1 MRRWRRLLLIA
12 SMTPLTQKRK
22 TDMIMAILVLAVFW
36 LAYSNG
42 ANDNFKGVATL
53 YGSGTVSYRTA
64 LTWTTIATLAGSVL
78 SILLAGSLAKS
89 FTGKGLVPLEL
100 TQSGELLIS
109 VAAGG
114 AITIMLATIVGMPT
128 STTHALTGA
137 LAGVALVVGHGHA
150 NLGRLWD
157 SFFLPLLV
165 SPFLALGF
173 AAVLYPLFRRTRLR
187 LGITRQTCVCIGDAA
202 PQPVHLM
209 QDGAAL
215 IAAPVG
221 GGPSFTL
228 ASREQCIERYDG
240 RVLGVSALALV
251 NKTHALSGITVC
263 FARAV
268 NDTPKIAA
276 LLLAAGAAGVNWKLG
291 LVAAAMAI
299 GGLLN
304 SRKVAETMSKRIT
317 DLNPGQGLTSN
328 LVTAAL
334 VLGASRLGVPVST
347 THVSCGAIFG
357 IGMVSR
363 TARWKTIAQILATW
377 MTTLPM
383 GAALGAAIYWTLTR
397 MGS

>member
-1 MRRWRRLLLIA
+1 MTFAVLI
-12 SMTPLTQKRK
+12 
-22 TDMIMAILVLAVFW
+22 LAVFW

-78 SILLAGSLAKS
+78 SILLAGSLAQS

-109 VAAGG
+109 VAAAG
-114 AITIMLATIVGMPT
+114 AITILLATFLGMPT

-150 NLGRLWD
+150 NLGRLWE
-157 SFFLPLLV
+157 SFLLPLLV

-173 AAVLYPLFRRTRLR
+173 AAVLYPLFRSARLR

-202 PQPVHLM
+202 PQPVYLM

-215 IAAPVG
+215 VAAPVG

-240 RVLGVSALALV
+240 HVLGISALGLV
-251 NKTHALSGITVC
+251 NITHSLSGIAVC

-276 LLLAAGAAGVNWKLG
+276 LLLAAGAAGLNWKLG

-317 DLNPGQGLTSN
+317 DLNPGQGLTGN

-363 TARWKTIAQILATW
+363 TARWKTIALILATW
-377 MTTLPM
+377 MTTLPL

>member
-1 MRRWRRLLLIA
+1 VTFVVLI
-12 SMTPLTQKRK
+12 
-22 TDMIMAILVLAVFW
+22 VAVFW

-64 LTWTTIATLAGSVL
+64 LTWTTIATLAGSIL

-109 VAAGG
+109 VTAAG
-114 AITIMLATIVGMPT
+114 AITILLATIVGMPT

-137 LAGVALVVGHGHA
+137 LAGVALVVGYDQA

-157 SFFLPLLV
+157 GFFLPLLV
-165 SPFLALGF
+165 SPFLAVGA
-173 AAVLYPLFRRTRLR
+173 AAVLYPMFRTARLR
-187 LGITRQTCVCIGDAA
+187 LGITRQTCACVGDAA
-202 PQPVHLM
+202 PRPVHLM

-215 IAAPVG
+215 IATPVG

-228 ASREQCIERYDG
+228 ASRRQCMERYDG
-240 RVLGVSALALV
+240 RVLGVTALGLV
-251 NKTHALSGITVC
+251 NKTHALSGLAVC

-276 LLLAAGAAGVNWKLG
+276 LLLVAGAAGLSWKLG

-304 SRKVAETMSKRIT
+304 SRRVAETMSKRIT
-317 DLNPGQGLTSN
+317 DLNPGQGLTGN

-357 IGMVSR
+357 IGMVNR
-363 TARWKTIAQILATW
+363 TARWKTIVQILVTW
-377 MTTLPM
+377 LTTLPM
-383 GAALGAAIYWTLTR
+383 GAALSAAIYWALTR
-397 MGS
+397 MGG